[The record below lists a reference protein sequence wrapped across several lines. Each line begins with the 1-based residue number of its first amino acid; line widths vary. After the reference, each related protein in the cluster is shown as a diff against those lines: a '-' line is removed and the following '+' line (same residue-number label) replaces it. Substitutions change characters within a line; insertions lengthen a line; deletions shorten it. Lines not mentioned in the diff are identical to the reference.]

1 MSIKARIE
9 IDNSELKNGL
19 KNAET
24 QASKS
29 MKNVKKTV
37 EGASSTF
44 AKLATSAGNASQLIT
59 QSFQGVTSLLSKL
72 GPVGLAA
79 AAGIAAIGGS
89 TALAFKGVSSLA
101 KRMDS
106 IGKSAKSA
114 DLQVNEYVALQ
125 HASSKAG
132 IEMDKTLDI
141 ISKIDYAMTHAAD
154 GEKKYID
161 AFHALGIAW
170 KDLEKYSPS
179 RQLMEVADAYKML
192 KETGNDIPTEIYN
205 IFSRRDMKT
214 LNKMSSANYSQL
226 VAEANVLGLNMD
238 ENQVKLMEDYLDTTN
253 EAREHLWKMAEAIDK
268 GTSSAESLNAALKKV
283 NETIM
288 TGNGYVAAEYAD
300 KWEGIGDVAEQLIKS
315 GNISRQQKE
324 RLLNSIT
331 GDKYLAW
338 DESKNTGANFRPDP
352 WVPRSYANVA
362 EEELNKA
369 LDEAL
374 KSIDFDKLR
383 RNDWQG
389 KLYAIFNKSFVKT
402 MREIAQEADS
412 RFNPDVVS
420 TWTQQKRQ
428 PTLSDEEIK
437 RKINAEKVEGSAV
450 RFNNELRNTIENYDK
465 VNIKA
470 GKLLDADKE
479 ISKLQNAY
487 ALAMNDANAKLD
499 EQLTK
504 QIRLN
509 VEKTNQLTIENRI
522 KNLQEMNDKNFAAV
536 YADMFSKTGGPDAGA
551 LKQVFDEF
559 SNEVEKILGEGAG
572 VQDIITNQIYK
583 AFKEIVPDT
592 KAKNIGEMLEE
603 NSVGLW
609 QAMTN
614 VAKAYKEGNA
624 IDLSDIM
631 TKDLKPDEIA
641 KINSLFER
649 LITNLK
655 NYNTVKE
662 VSRKFDVN
670 NQRMLLLYEKTLL
683 NARLRGDKE
692 RAKLLEAQIEASKR
706 LGMPLGTEADEIY
719 DQMGINQL
727 KRDNLVA
734 SERLKLKENAEIES
748 LELQIANARLQ
759 KRYDEEQ
766 QLKRIL
772 ELKKRGLD
780 ADIDAAKFQKEFAA
794 QKQNEYD
801 DAKNKLLESI
811 TSQSDSALKNLY
823 KVVPNGVSRSVEDMI
838 EKVKEQ
844 FKNELPEG
852 LEDMLRKF
860 GNLTEAAGML
870 SLPKRLDD
878 VIHTNELARRGGFS
892 ESVAVERRDNS
903 DQIVSYL
910 SKVNELIKDIKK
922 SNDDISEKMTVKY

>member
-1 MSIKARIE
+1 MSIKAKIE

-192 KETGNDIPTEIYN
+192 KESGNDIPTEIYN
-205 IFSRRDMKT
+205 IFSRKDMKT

-226 VAEANVLGLNMD
+226 VAEAGAIGLDID
-238 ENQVKLMEDYLDTTN
+238 EKRVQLMEDYLDTTN
-253 EAREHLWKMAEAIDK
+253 ETQEHLFKMLDAVDRTIGA
-268 GTSSAESLNAALKKV
+268 TESLNAAMKKV
-283 NETIM
+283 NETIR
-288 TGNGYVAAEYAD
+288 TGTGYVNSMYAD
-300 KWEGIGDVAEQLIKS
+300 KWEGIGDVGERLIKS
-315 GNISRQQKE
+315 GNLNLSQKKK
-324 RLLNSIT
+324 LLAGLT
-331 GDKYLAW
+331 GYDLSTV
-338 DESKNTGANFRPDP
+338 DESNFNEDLFNQQ
-352 WVPRSYANVA
+352 Y
-362 EEELNKA
+362 NKA
-369 LDEAL
+369 
-374 KSIDFDKLR
+374 IQNFDFDKLR
-383 RNDWQG
+383 RTDWQG
-389 KLYAIFNKSFVKT
+389 KLYAFIHRDFLEAIRNVV
-402 MREIAQEADS
+402 QETDS
-412 RFNPDVVS
+412 RFSAIADS
-420 TWTQQKRQ
+420 TWVQLRRKS
-428 PTLSDEEIK
+428 PTSDEEIK

-609 QAMTN
+609 KAMTN
-614 VAKAYKEGNA
+614 VAKAYKEGSA
-624 IDLSDIM
+624 INLGDIM

-641 KINSLFER
+641 KINSLFEQ

-748 LELQIANARLQ
+748 LELQIVNARLQ
-759 KRYDEEQ
+759 KRFDEEQ

-780 ADIDAAKFQKEFAA
+780 VDIDAAKFQKEFVLTE
-794 QKQNEYD
+794 QNEYD
-801 DAKNKLLESI
+801 EAKNRLLESI

-823 KVVPNGVSRSVEDMI
+823 KVVPDGVSRSVEDMI

-860 GNLTEAAGML
+860 GNLTEASGML

-903 DQIVSYL
+903 AQIVSYL